1 MWCRYAPRQVKEF
14 QALKIEGKMVKALTE
29 AVAAGYSTPA
39 RRATGLH
46 ACADAL
52 ASLCKLHGDT
62 AVGDFC
68 SEKRLNG
75 LGVAVKQVQGI
86 DNLPAKCK
94 TQLIRIQKVID
105 RRRGDAG
112 LDSASRRKRKRQ
124 GTGAAT
130 GEPSKA
136 NEKANKVSKKPGK
149 T

>member
-1 MWCRYAPRQVKEF
+1 MKEF
-14 QALKIEGKMVKALTE
+14 QALKIEGKMVKAVTE

-39 RRATGLH
+39 RRANGLH

-62 AVGDFC
+62 AMGDLC

-94 TQLIRIQKVID
+94 TQLVRVQKVMD
-105 RRRGDAG
+105 RQRGDVG
-112 LDSASRRKRKRQ
+112 PDGASRQKRKRH
-124 GTGAAT
+124 GTAAAADT
-130 GEPSKA
+130 PSTA
-136 NEKANKVSKKPGK
+136 QEKASKVPKKPAK
-149 T
+149 S